1 MLHEPPADALR
12 DPDTFQAEVMARCE
26 PAVLR
31 GAARDWPMLSGA
43 TTPGAALDGVVAQ
56 LRRFDSGKL
65 AEVFVGKP
73 EIGARYNYD
82 ATLAGFNFERS
93 SVPFGEALT
102 RILDSAADPGRT
114 SMYMGSMT
122 AETYFPGIEEATRL
136 PFVPPAVRPRF
147 WVGHASTVACHY
159 DTMDNVACVAAGRRR
174 FTLFPPDAIRDL
186 YVGPIDHTL
195 AGQPIS
201 LAVGSEPGD
210 PRFPRFENAR
220 DRALVVELEP
230 GDALYVPKL
239 WWHQVEAVGDRQRP
253 GQFLV
258 GRVQRRPGPALHRDA
273 AIAADDR
280 RTPAGRARS
289 VARVVR
295 SLRVPP
301 RRPPARIPP
310 ARTPR
315 RARRVEGDLRAYP
328 NAGDAPAARRLR
340 VRADVRSCGVRT

>member
-1 MLHEPPADALR
+1 MLHEPSADALR
-12 DPDTFQAEVMARCE
+12 DPEIFQAEVMARCE

-43 TTPGAALDGVVAQ
+43 TTPSAALDGVVAQ

-73 EIGARYNYD
+73 EIGARYTYD

-122 AETYFPGIEEATRL
+122 AETYFPGIEETTRL

-210 PRFPRFENAR
+210 PRFPAS
-220 DRALVVELEP
+220 
-230 GDALYVPKL
+230 K
-239 WWHQVEAVGDRQRP
+239 
-253 GQFLV
+253 
-258 GRVQRRPGPALHRDA
+258 
-273 AIAADDR
+273 
-280 RTPAGRARS
+280 TPATARWS
-289 VARVVR
+289 SSSSPAMR
-295 SLRVPP
+295 STCRNSGGIRS
-301 RRPPARIPP
+301 RRSATSTSWSISGGTGSAQ
-310 ARTPR
+310 ARTSPTPR
-315 RARRVEGDLRAYP
+315 CCYR
-328 NAGDAPAARRLR
+328 
-340 VRADVRSCGVRT
+340 C

>member
-1 MLHEPPADALR
+1 MLYEPPADALR
-12 DPDTFQAEVMARCE
+12 DPETFRTEVMTRCE

-43 TTPGAALDGVVAQ
+43 KTSDEALAGVVEQ
-56 LRRFDSGKL
+56 LRRFDIGKP

-82 ATLAGFNFERS
+82 ASLAGFNFDRS
-93 SVPFGEALT
+93 AVPFGEALT
-102 RILDSAADPGRT
+102 RILNSASDTNRA

-122 AETYFPGIEEATRL
+122 AETYFPGIEATTRL
-136 PFVPPAVRPRF
+136 PFVPPTVRPRF

-195 AGQPIS
+195 AGQPIG
-201 LAVGSEPGD
+201 LAVGSDPGD

-239 WWHQVEAVGDRQRP
+239 WWHQVEAVGDVNV
-253 GQFLV
+253 LV
-258 GRVQRRPGPALHRDA
+258 NFWWDGFSAGPDQPYTAMLLSLLT
-273 AIAADDR
+273 IAE
-280 RTPAGRARS
+280 
-289 VARVVR
+289 
-295 SLRVPP
+295 
-301 RRPPARIPP
+301 RPPAERAAWRAWFDHYVFRPDGHPLAFLPQERHGVLGASKENYGRI
-310 ARTPR
+310 RTLVMR
-315 RARRVEGDLRAYP
+315 LLR
-328 NAGDAPAARRLR
+328 G
-340 VRADVRSCGVRT
+340 G

>member
-1 MLHEPPADALR
+1 MLYEPPADALR
-12 DPDTFQAEVMARCE
+12 DPETFRTEVMTRCE

-43 TTPGAALDGVVAQ
+43 KTSDEALAGVVEQ
-56 LRRFDSGKL
+56 LRRFDIGKP

-82 ATLAGFNFERS
+82 ASLAGFNFDRS
-93 SVPFGEALT
+93 AVPFGEALT
-102 RILDSAADPGRT
+102 RILASATDANRA

-122 AETYFPGIEEATRL
+122 AETYFPGIEATTRL
-136 PFVPPAVRPRF
+136 PFVPPTVRPRF

-195 AGQPIS
+195 AGQPIG
-201 LAVGSEPGD
+201 LAVGSDPGD

-239 WWHQVEAVGDRQRP
+239 WWHQVEAVGDVNV
-253 GQFLV
+253 LV
-258 GRVQRRPGPALHRDA
+258 NFWWDGFSAGPDQPYTAMLLSLLT
-273 AIAADDR
+273 IAE
-280 RTPAGRARS
+280 
-289 VARVVR
+289 
-295 SLRVPP
+295 
-301 RRPPARIPP
+301 RPPAERAAWRAWFDHYVFRPDGHPLAFLPQERHGVLGASKENYGRI
-310 ARTPR
+310 RTLVMR
-315 RARRVEGDLRAYP
+315 LLR
-328 NAGDAPAARRLR
+328 G
-340 VRADVRSCGVRT
+340 G